1 MDAPFLDLAFY
12 VGVDRIG
19 DAFTSVASRKVS
31 RGPVGG
37 SRIIG
42 LLEREEE
49 VRSVGGTVLVRTEGE
64 DFCGPFRSNVFR
76 LEALGR
82 AIYTAFVG
90 IAESINCLYGAILV
104 EYALEDPE
112 ELRRDPRS
120 YAFRDFYLSRS
131 RLPLA
136 LVPRLLA
143 FVPPGAYVR
152 ELDQGVYVSMSW
164 EFNPEHRSVESEPAL
179 HTSTSIAYAIGQA
192 LTAS

>member
-1 MDAPFLDLAFY
+1 MDAPFLNLAFY

-19 DAFTSVASRKVS
+19 DALTSVASRKVS
-31 RGPVGG
+31 HEPVGG
-37 SRIIG
+37 SRIIR
-42 LLEREEE
+42 LREREEE
-49 VRSVGGTVLVRTEGE
+49 VRSVGGTVVVRTEGE

-82 AIYTAFVG
+82 EIYTAFVG
-90 IAESINCLYGAILV
+90 IAESIDCLYGAILV
-104 EYALEDPE
+104 EYTLEDPE

-131 RLPLA
+131 RLPLT

-143 FVPPGAYVR
+143 LVPPGAYVR
-152 ELDQGVYVSMSW
+152 ELDHGVYVSMSW
-164 EFNPEHRSVESEPAL
+164 EFDPEHRSVERELAL
-179 HTSTSIAYAIGQA
+179 HTSTSIAYAIGQT